1 MYKIGVMGGR
11 ETVMGFK
18 ALGLDVFPVD
28 SADEARQLLAGRD
41 DFLLARPEA
50 LCAELYSKLRGQLL
64 QPKTIVVYER
74 EAFLYTPGNVRITL
88 DRQLRSGLASIDF
101 LDPERTYTPVNDGFT
116 VLEVKYD
123 AFLPEI
129 VRLAVQLPNRQAAA
143 CSKYAIC
150 RRYD

>member
-1 MYKIGVMGGR
+1 M
-11 ETVMGFK
+11 
-18 ALGLDVFPVD
+18 
-28 SADEARQLLAGRD
+28 
-41 DFLLARPEA
+41 
-50 LCAELYSKLRGQLL
+50 

-88 DRQLRSGLASIDF
+88 DRQLRSGLASVDF

-123 AFLPEI
+123 AFLPEL